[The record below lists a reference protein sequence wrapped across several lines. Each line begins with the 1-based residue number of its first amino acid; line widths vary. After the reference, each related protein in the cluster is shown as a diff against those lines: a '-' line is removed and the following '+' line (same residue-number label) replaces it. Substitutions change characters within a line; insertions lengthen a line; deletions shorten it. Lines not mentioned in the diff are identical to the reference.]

1 MSIPDNPFE
10 KIIQNESQTK
20 SPPPSVTEE
29 PQINPF
35 TLNKGEERAFNK
47 DNKEDSPPFDI
58 GNETQPNIPT
68 PNVEE
73 QPPIPSEP
81 PPNLAPNNSTM
92 VNQQTTVETP
102 NQQPTGNETV
112 VQNQQPNLNLEGGV
126 SMQNQNQSFSSPP
139 PQGFGG
145 SQPQQEG
152 FGNPQQQPP
161 QGFGGSQPQQ
171 EGFGNPQQQP
181 PQQQAAAA
189 PPQQQ
194 APQQGGFNPQ
204 QGGFS
209 PPQQG
214 FGGGGGQQQGFGGG
228 GGQQQGGGSKY
239 NITDLYWFVNRKLF
253 SGGTLD
259 QGEAGL
265 MTIGFNASF
274 GNLRLSLHGINNN
287 SFTQSSIIMENCQ
300 RLAIC
305 NIHSEIA
312 AQILASKGNGQ
323 PVQLLERVI
332 KAGNWTPNV
341 SQITWQTSVTVQ
353 SQDQQGNAHIF
364 TMLDDQVT
372 AFESALG
379 FMIDGNAWVASLMS
393 VITRNA

>member
-1 MSIPDNPFE
+1 MSIPNNPFE
-10 KIIQNESQTK
+10 KIIQNENQTK
-20 SPPPSVTEE
+20 SPPPPVTEE

-47 DNKEDSPPFDI
+47 DNKEDSSPFDI
-58 GNETQPNIPT
+58 GNEIQPNIPT

-73 QPPIPSEP
+73 QTPIPNEP
-81 PPNLAPNNSTM
+81 PPNLAPNNSTPL
-92 VNQQTTVETP
+92 NQQTTVETP
-102 NQQPTGNETV
+102 NNQQPTGNETV

-139 PQGFGG
+139 PQNFGG
-145 SQPQQEG
+145 VQQSPQEG
-152 FGNPQQQPP
+152 FGSPQQA
-161 QGFGGSQPQQ
+161 G
-171 EGFGNPQQQP
+171 QQP
-181 PQQQAAAA
+181 LQ
-189 PPQQQ
+189 
-194 APQQGGFNPQ
+194 QQGGFNPQ
-204 QGGFS
+204 QGGFN
-209 PPQQG
+209 PPQQQG
-214 FGGGGGQQQGFGGG
+214 FGGGGQQQGFGGG
-228 GGQQQGGGSKY
+228 GQQQGFGGGGQQQSGGSKY

-259 QGEAGL
+259 QGETGL

-305 NIHSEIA
+305 NIHSEAA

-353 SQDQQGNAHIF
+353 SQDQQGNAHVF
-364 TMLDDQVT
+364 TLLDDQVT